1 MAEPRQNV
9 IFEQVDRVSPPE
21 ETTEGLVV
29 ELAGDR
35 VARLSPDDE
44 RAAGYASI
52 LEELQRQERPVYLE
66 LDAEDNIERLLVPLV
81 ARVEDVRPAP
91 EEEDRGDPGDLQ
103 ITLYGSHARHL
114 LRRESRNF
122 EAAADLLR
130 RAREESTTVA
140 VVSDDRQEILAA
152 KPHDDATVI
161 GPPVGGGGTVGSGP
175 GVEEAPESEPR
186 GCLGRIFR
194 RRRRKCLS
202 KRRAQKLFDD
212 MASRSCAPLTVP
224 PPCIPFLYPDD
235 GCWGRAH
242 EMCRLMVQEH
252 GILPKKVWIYGS
264 LVTPTKNN
272 PNCVVY
278 WGWHVAPTVCV
289 RSGCLGGT
297 QEMVIDPSL
306 FDKPV
311 TKGTWKS
318 VQGDAGA
325 VLQDSAWTIFYRS
338 QNAGYTDTDP
348 TFAKTNGVL
357 NTYRAALQA
366 RSLTVGPPPYAGC

>member
-9 IFEQVDRVSPPE
+9 IFEQVVRVSTPE
-21 ETTEGLVV
+21 QTKEGFVV

-35 VARLSPDDE
+35 VVRLGLEDE
-44 RAAGYASI
+44 RAAGYGSI
-52 LEELQRQERPVYLE
+52 LEELQRQRRPVYLE
-66 LDAEDNIERLLVPLV
+66 LDAEEGIERLLVPLV

-91 EEEDRGDPGDLQ
+91 EEEERGGAGDLQ

-114 LRRESRNF
+114 LRRDSRSY
-122 EAAADLLR
+122 EEAADLLR
-130 RAREESTTVA
+130 RAREESLTVA
-140 VVSDDRQEILAA
+140 VVSDDHQEILAV

-161 GPPVGGGGTVGSGP
+161 GPPAGGGGPV
-175 GVEEAPESEPR
+175 VEEAPEPEPR
-186 GCLGRIFR
+186 GCLGRIF

-242 EMCRLMVQEH
+242 EMCRLIVQKH
-252 GILPKKVWIYGS
+252 GVTPKKVWIYGS

-278 WGWHVAPTVCV
+278 WGWHVAPTICV
-289 RSGCLGGT
+289 RSGCLGGRR
-297 QEMVIDPSL
+297 EMVIDPSL

-311 TKGTWKS
+311 TKATWKS
-318 VQGDAGA
+318 VQGDAAA
-325 VLQDSAWTIFYRS
+325 VLQDSAWTIFYRTKG
-338 QNAGYTDTDP
+338 AGYTDTDP
-348 TFAKTNGVL
+348 TFTKTNGVL
-357 NTYRAALQA
+357 NTYRMALQA
-366 RSLTVGPPPYAGC
+366 RSLNVGPPPYANC

>member
-1 MAEPRQNV
+1 MAESRRDL
-9 IFEQVDRVSPPE
+9 IFGQVTHVTSRDETKGPIEVAFEDDRTV
-21 ETTEGLVV
+21 
-29 ELAGDR
+29 
-35 VARLSPDDE
+35 RLDSGDE
-44 RAAGYASI
+44 RAAGYAAI
-52 LEELQRQERPVYLE
+52 LEELHRRRHPVYLE
-66 LDAEDNIERLLVPLV
+66 LDAEAGIERLLVPLV

-91 EEEDRGDPGDLQ
+91 EERGGAGDLQ

-122 EAAADLLR
+122 EATADLLR
-130 RAREESTTVA
+130 KAREDSGTVA

-161 GPPVGGGGTVGSGP
+161 GPPIGGGGTVA
-175 GVEEAPESEPR
+175 EEPPDSEPR
-186 GCLGRIFR
+186 GCLGQIFR

-242 EMCRLMVQEH
+242 EMCRLMVQKH
-252 GILPKKVWIYGS
+252 GVTPKKVWIYGS

-272 PNCVVY
+272 PNCVVH
-278 WGWHVAPTVCV
+278 WGWHVAPTICV
-289 RSGCLGGT
+289 RSGCLGGK

-325 VLQDSAWTIFYRS
+325 ALQASAWTTFYRTK
-338 QNAGYTDTDP
+338 NAGYTDTDP
-348 TFAKTNGVL
+348 TFTKTNGVL
-357 NTYRAALQA
+357 STYRAALQA
-366 RSLTVGPPPYAGC
+366 RSLNVGPPPYAGC